1 MRPLLLTIS
10 QESGWGSAGIA
21 KSDLFK
27 GRQRMYVCKEA
38 EEGQLGVVEGVYYTQ
53 RLPNSDS

>member
-1 MRPLLLTIS
+1 
-10 QESGWGSAGIA
+10 
-21 KSDLFK
+21 
-27 GRQRMYVCKEA
+27 MYVCKEA